1 MCDAIVAALEH
12 DDEEGNRRQPHLEE
26 DVMCSALLLELRS
39 NCARTAAAARTHL
52 NFNFG
57 RALRDGG
64 QTDLRTVR
72 PGPK

>member
-1 MCDAIVAALEH
+1 MCDGIVAALEH

-26 DVMCSALLLELRS
+26 DVMCSARTALELIY
-39 NCARTAAAARTHL
+39 L

-64 QTDLRTVR
+64 QTDLRNSPAEMKPTQR
-72 PGPK
+72 

>member
-39 NCARTAAAARTHL
+39 NFSHSSTSTLAEHCGTE
-52 NFNFG
+52 
-57 RALRDGG
+57 D
-64 QTDLRTVR
+64 R
-72 PGPK
+72 PI

>member
-26 DVMCSALLLELRS
+26 AGCDVFCS
-39 NCARTAAAARTHL
+39 NCARTHL

-57 RALRDGG
+57 WPSTAGRR
-64 QTDLRTVR
+64 TDRSKSMPSEMKPTQR
-72 PGPK
+72 